1 MFWKKHWPQ
10 CFWRCLKK
18 TKHRINDASNDV
30 NRPPLPSHS
39 DRRNGCRKT
48 RCLSGHQQDARE
60 SNGKRPTVNLHAISM
75 SKNAGMVVIRWR
87 YVGYQVNKE
96 VEKPATAEAPSF
108 IRFFFFFPS
117 FFFTVFVCCISSFK
131 TCNCTDYQLLPKN
144 AFPIVFFFQSH
155 LRKL

>member
-1 MFWKKHWPQ
+1 MHLTMLIAHPYPLIQIGETDVEKLVAYLDINKMRENPMVRDQQSTYMSMSKKEAWTMQ
-10 CFWRCLKK
+10 L
-18 TKHRINDASNDV
+18 T
-30 NRPPLPSHS
+30 
-39 DRRNGCRKT
+39 
-48 RCLSGHQQDARE
+48 
-60 SNGKRPTVNLHAISM
+60 ISM

-144 AFPIVFFFQSH
+144 AFPIVFFFSIAFKKVVAQ
-155 LRKL
+155 